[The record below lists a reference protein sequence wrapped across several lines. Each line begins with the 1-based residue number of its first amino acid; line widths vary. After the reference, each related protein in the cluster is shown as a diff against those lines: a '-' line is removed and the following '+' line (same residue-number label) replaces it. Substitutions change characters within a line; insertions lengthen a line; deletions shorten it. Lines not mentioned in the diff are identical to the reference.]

1 MPTEE
6 TDISTGEAAGHRKGT
21 LQTLD
26 VVVEETRE
34 WPIVRSI
41 GQSDNGIDRVPS
53 EIYFTIYLGRYTCYH
68 RKYFLNLIFC
78 HRLIISSLFR
88 VET

>member
-1 MPTEE
+1 MSTEE

-34 WPIVRSI
+34 WPVVRSI
-41 GQSDNGIDRVPS
+41 RPSENGIERVKS
-53 EIYFTIYLGRYTCYH
+53 EINVDEYIL
-68 RKYFLNLIFC
+68 LL
-78 HRLIISSLFR
+78 S
-88 VET
+88 

>member
-1 MPTEE
+1 MSTEE
-6 TDISTGEAAGHRKGT
+6 TDISTDEAAGRRKGT

-34 WPIVRSI
+34 WPVVRSI

-53 EIYFTIYLGRYTCYH
+53 EINVYEYIL
-68 RKYFLNLIFC
+68 L
-78 HRLIISSLFR
+78 SS
-88 VET
+88 